1 MKWRKR
7 LRRVV
12 SRISA
17 SRAIK
22 RHKSVA
28 PSKPET
34 KEQSRDA
41 VTVGVLSQEIL
52 DNNCAAAKRYGV
64 EPAVHAADFI
74 YWFHVAHPVHEFVVV
89 PIRLYF
95 DEGAKSAHKL
105 VAIIDSQGLRGEEKV
120 RLLEFASGYG
130 RLSRHLKQY
139 PHIDLVCADIHNDA
153 IEFLVNTI
161 GVKAFISNSQPEEFL
176 YEEKFDVT
184 FALSFFTHMPK
195 VSFGHW
201 LGALYKTLNPGGR
214 LIFTT
219 SGYGI
224 LPEVPG
230 VEIPPDGFLF
240 MEVSEQKDLDVREY
254 GSTIVKPEYVIAQII
269 ENTHSDHI
277 VWRQSNWDQRQDLW
291 IVHRT

>member
-1 MKWRKR
+1 MRWTAAVREINDGRPAGSVRSPCTVGGIALTTCSRSSAKDLKSRISPFRCELACQSGVKLEYWIEEPCDVSANQYKR
-7 LRRVV
+7 LLLVLIVRYIYEVERKNFRRVV

-22 RHKSVA
+22 SHKSVA

-41 VTVGVLSQEIL
+41 VTVGVFSQEML

-64 EPAVHAADFI
+64 EPAVHAADFT

-105 VAIIDSQGLRGEEKV
+105 VAIIASQGLRGEEKV

-153 IEFLVNTI
+153 IEFFVNTI
-161 GVKAFISNSQPEEFL
+161 GVKAFISNPQPEEFL

-184 FALSFFTHMPK
+184 FALSFLRICRRFR
-195 VSFGHW
+195 S
-201 LGALYKTLNPGGR
+201 
-214 LIFTT
+214 
-219 SGYGI
+219 
-224 LPEVPG
+224 
-230 VEIPPDGFLF
+230 
-240 MEVSEQKDLDVREY
+240 
-254 GSTIVKPEYVIAQII
+254 VIG
-269 ENTHSDHI
+269 
-277 VWRQSNWDQRQDLW
+277 
-291 IVHRT
+291 